1 MLNEHQIIV
10 DIQKDNMLIFMSV
23 SSQKLINYILI
34 NGVRNSI
41 PLLPYD
47 VQWQS

>member
-23 SSQKLINYILI
+23 SSQKLINYILM
-34 NGVRNSI
+34 
-41 PLLPYD
+41 
-47 VQWQS
+47 QWGKKLHSSSTI